1 METITIIVICAF
13 ILLLFIIYYEV
24 QLKSQEH
31 FSQNNK
37 KILIEFTQLPK
48 NKTIGDIIN
57 IPHIDLNKLYNS
69 NNEVL
74 ANLLL
79 LDAQITG
86 MEVRITNNNEY
97 KRYLRTGVTERNID
111 LSSSDYINVKSSLTV
126 IYKDNDKIMK
136 DPSNIYVAYPHKL
149 PADFVSSQN
158 MKKIPISEL
167 NFTINNVGELIN
179 KLGDDCTKNNNCG
192 GFYIALN
199 DKNELIVANI
209 ENQIDISKLRDYPY
223 TMNGDI
229 LTSILC
235 VKQST
240 DKTDLAN
247 KMVGACAKFTPDTKD
262 IGNDCFTQLWSENKC
277 DGPQPEYS
285 DTFKALSYEELVIEL
300 KDSKC
305 YTDPTWK
312 RKTTEKIEEKREEN
326 KEGGLMNLIS
336 NLFK

>member
-1 METITIIVICAF
+1 METTTIIVICAF
-13 ILLLFIIYYEV
+13 ILLLFIIYYELR
-24 QLKSQEH
+24 LKSYEH
-31 FSQNNK
+31 FTQNNK
-37 KILIEFTQLPK
+37 NILIEMTELPP

-57 IPHIDLNKLYNS
+57 IPHIDLNKLYDS
-69 NNEVL
+69 NNAVL
-74 ANLLL
+74 TNLLL
-79 LDAQITG
+79 LDARITG
-86 MEVRITNNNEY
+86 MELRITNNNEY

-111 LSSSDYINVKSSLTV
+111 LSSNDYINVKSSLTA
-126 IYKDNDKIMK
+126 IYKDSDKMMK

-149 PADFVSSQN
+149 PGDFVSSQN
-158 MKKIPISEL
+158 MKKIPVSEL
-167 NFTINNVGELIN
+167 NFSINNIGELIN
-179 KLGDDCTKNNNCG
+179 ILGKDCEKDKNCG

-209 ENQIDISKLRDYPY
+209 ENQIDVSKLRDYPY

-235 VKQST
+235 VKQPT

-247 KMVGACAKFTPDTKD
+247 KMIGACGKFTPDTKD
-262 IGNDCFTQLWSENKC
+262 IGPDCFAQVWSENKC

-285 DTFKALSYEELVIEL
+285 DTFKSLSYQELDTEL

-305 YTDPTWK
+305 YTDAAWK
-312 RKTTEKIEEKREEN
+312 RKTTEKIEEKKEEK
-326 KEGGLMNLIS
+326 KEEGLMSIIS